1 MKNDILSHLEHP
13 KELERLYR
21 ENKTSFKVAFDSL
34 YPEIKQH
41 KIAEI
46 WHERLHYKADDISW
60 GSNNEI
66 GFIIFASF
74 LAGIVAK
81 IPAMTGMNEEFFYS
95 RNIAFIAFPFL
106 GAYFAWKNKVKSV
119 KVISAL
125 VIALIALV
133 FINLLPDVKESNT
146 LVLSSIHL
154 PLFIWSLFGYI
165 YIANKPYDAQN
176 RLNFLRYNGD
186 LIVMTTLLLIAG
198 LILSGI
204 TVGLFSVIGYS
215 IERFYFEYIGI
226 FGLAASTIVATY
238 IIQTNPQ
245 LVNKVSPVIA
255 NIFSPLVLVTLVV
268 YLIAII
274 VSGKDPY
281 NDREFLIIFNAL
293 LVGVLALILF
303 SVAEGNRS
311 GKSNTGIIILFL
323 LSSITVIVN
332 CIALSAIMFRIS
344 EMGITPNRLAVL
356 GSNILI
362 LINLVYVSY
371 RLFKSIKNRNEI
383 NGVENSIANFL
394 PYYSAWTAIVS
405 FIFPFIFQFK

>member
-1 MKNDILSHLEHP
+1 MRNEILSYLEQP

-21 ENKTSFKVAFDSL
+21 ENKSAFKTAFDSL

-41 KIAEI
+41 KTAEI
-46 WHERLHYKADDISW
+46 WQERLHYKADEISW
-60 GSNNEI
+60 GSNREI
-66 GFIIFASF
+66 GFVIVASF

-81 IPAMTGMNEEFFYS
+81 IPAITGMNDELFYS

-106 GAYFAWKNKVKSV
+106 GAYFAWKNNVSSKKIIAVSA
-119 KVISAL
+119 ISLVAL
-125 VIALIALV
+125 L
-133 FINLLPDVKESNT
+133 FINLLPNIKESNT

-154 PLFIWSLFGYI
+154 PLSIWSVFGYL
-165 YIANKPYDAQN
+165 YVANKPYDAQY

-215 IERFYFEYIGI
+215 IERFYFEYIGV

-255 NIFSPLVLVTLVV
+255 NIFSPLVLITLII
-268 YLIAII
+268 YLVAII
-274 VSGKDPY
+274 LSGKDPY

-332 CIALSAIMFRIS
+332 GIALSAILFRIS

-362 LINLVYVSY
+362 LINLIWVSAL
-371 RLFKSIKNRNEI
+371 LFKSIKNRQQIQE
-383 NGVENSIANFL
+383 VEQSIATFL

-405 FIFPFIFQFK
+405 FIFPFVFQFN